1 MHPKHLQS
9 IAPSLLYVTLGVSL
23 TNRIVE
29 PLRAQ
34 IPPTQVPNP
43 INRFPE
49 PPLTPSSPLKPILPQ
64 QDPLH
69 STPSTSPNPQ
79 ESPDAVPGTIKV
91 ERYEV
96 VGSTVF
102 SREDLAKVTLAF
114 IGFVSFDQM
123 IQAREAVKNL
133 YLSKNYLGTIV
144 YIPSGQAIQIDGGV
158 VKIQVVEHGLNAAQ
172 IKVTGTHRL
181 NPNYVRSRLLIAT
194 GKPLNQNRLVEA
206 LRLLQLDPLIESV
219 SADLSAG
226 TKPGMNLLEVKVKEK
241 QSFNP
246 EISIDNNRSPSVGSV
261 ERRLQL
267 NQANLLGLGDVI
279 SAAYT
284 NTDGS
289 NTLDTRYK
297 IPLSPYNTALILSY
311 GRTSSNV
318 VEHPFNQLDI
328 IADSRYY
335 NLTLRQPIIQTA
347 SEQSTQELAIGIT
360 AAREESET
368 SLLSLP
374 FPLAAG
380 ADNQGR
386 TRISALRFFQEYT
399 RRNNRQVL
407 SARSQFSVGLDAFN
421 STINVTGPDS
431 RFFAW
436 QGEVRWLRV
445 LAPDT
450 LLLVRGD
457 VQLADRPL
465 VPLEQFA
472 LGGQASVRGYR
483 QDALLTDNGAFT
495 SVELQLPIYHSLS
508 RQTVLQLVPFV
519 DFGTAWNSSAGGT
532 LNSNT
537 LTIPNTLASAGL
549 GLQLRQGN
557 FLARF
562 DWGIPII
569 DFPSRRETWQE
580 NGLYFSLS
588 YSPF

>member
-1 MHPKHLQS
+1 MHLKYWQS
-9 IAPSLLYVTLGVSL
+9 MAPSLLYVTLGVSSA
-23 TNRIVE
+23 NPIAE

-34 IPPTQVPNP
+34 TIPPQVPNP

-49 PPLTPSSPLKPILPQ
+49 PPLTPASPLTPIPPQ

-69 STPSTSPNPQ
+69 SSPSTSPNPQ

-102 SREDLAKVTLAF
+102 SREELAKITLAF
-114 IGFVSFDQM
+114 IGSVSFDQI

-144 YIPSGQAIQIDGGV
+144 YIPSGQSIQIDGGV
-158 VKIQVVEHGLNAAQ
+158 VKIQVVEHGLNAEQ
-172 IKVTGTHRL
+172 IKVTGTHLL
-181 NPNYVRSRLLIAT
+181 NSDYVRSRLLIAT
-194 GKPLNQNRLVEA
+194 GKPLNQNRLIEA
-206 LRLLQLDPLIESV
+206 LRLLQLDPLIESI

-246 EISIDNNRSPSVGSV
+246 EISIDNNRSPSVGSL
-261 ERRLQL
+261 ERRVQL

-289 NTLDTRYK
+289 NTLDARYK
-297 IPLSPYNTALILSY
+297 IPLSPHNTALILSY

-318 VEHPFNQLDI
+318 IEHPFNQLDI
-328 IADSRYY
+328 IANSRYY

-368 SLLSLP
+368 SLLGFP

-399 RRNNRQVL
+399 RRNNREVL
-407 SARSQFSVGLDAFN
+407 SGRSQFSVGLDALN
-421 STINVTGPDS
+421 STINVTAPDS

-450 LLLVRGD
+450 FLLVRGN

-483 QDALLTDNGAFT
+483 QDALLADNGAFA
-495 SVELQLPIYHSLS
+495 SVEFQLPIYHSRS
-508 RQTVLQLVPFV
+508 RQTVLQLIPFV
-519 DFGTAWNSSAGGT
+519 DLGTAWNSSGAGT
-532 LNSNT
+532 FSPNT
-537 LTIPNTLASAGL
+537 LANSNTLASAGL

-557 FLARF
+557 FLARL
-562 DWGIPII
+562 DWGIPIVN
-569 DFPSRRETWQE
+569 FPSRRDTWQE